1 MDIYKIV
8 IKGKLSEVIET
19 IKKIRTDYI
28 SVKVSENEFVLV
40 KYGGNNE
47 RN

>member
-1 MDIYKIV
+1 MDNIYKIV

-28 SVKVSENEFVLV
+28 SIKTNENEFILC
-40 KYGGNNE
+40 KYGGNHE
-47 RN
+47 